1 MLKKVVISS
10 NKIVQFHSHVFFIDL
25 YEDNKSL
32 EFFRDCTLLLC
43 SVDKHINANKRSDV
57 ELKKVKQFPFYATK
71 TLYSSQ
77 THCY

>member
-43 SVDKHINANKRSDV
+43 SVDKHINANK
-57 ELKKVKQFPFYATK
+57 EL
-71 TLYSSQ
+71 
-77 THCY
+77 C

>member
-32 EFFRDCTLLLC
+32 EVFVIVPCYYVVL
-43 SVDKHINANKRSDV
+43 INILMQTKSYV
-57 ELKKVKQFPFYATK
+57 EFKKGK
-71 TLYSSQ
+71 TISFLR
-77 THCY
+77 H